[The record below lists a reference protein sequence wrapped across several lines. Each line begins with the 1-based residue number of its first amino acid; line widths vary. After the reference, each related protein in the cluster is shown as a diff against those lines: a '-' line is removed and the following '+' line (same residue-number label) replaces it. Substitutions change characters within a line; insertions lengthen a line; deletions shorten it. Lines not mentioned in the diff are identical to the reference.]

1 MKIVGW
7 FAYGLAATLF
17 ATSLQAQS
25 TQPASPGK
33 TQNACTSGAS
43 ASCAGD
49 ITDEITPLENE
60 QSDLALN
67 LAHSLAREKKFR
79 EALQAYQEF
88 VKVFS
93 ASPRLREAR
102 ESMARL
108 YERRQR
114 YDLAIRQYETL
125 YRELGVSALGLL
137 YHLEA
142 ARLFELSGDETAAVY
157 IYKELNQIDPA
168 SEAATKAR
176 TRMEALNLI
185 QKTGDY
191 GVAKDATPA
200 KETALTEIK

>member
-1 MKIVGW
+1 M
-7 FAYGLAATLF
+7 
-17 ATSLQAQS
+17 
-25 TQPASPGK
+25 GK
-33 TQNACTSGAS
+33 TISYFTLLGIACFAALSAQNTQGNAPAPHPVSMV
-43 ASCAGD
+43 
-49 ITDEITPLENE
+49 DEMTPLESE
-60 QSDLALN
+60 QADLAIQ

-93 ASPRLREAR
+93 MSPRLREAR
-102 ESMARL
+102 ESMARI

-125 YRELGVSALGLL
+125 YRELGVGALGLL

-142 ARLFELSGDETAAVY
+142 ARLHELSGDEAAAVA
-157 IYKELNQIDPA
+157 IYKELNQIDPG

-176 TRMEALNLI
+176 TRMEALNLM

-191 GVAKDATPA
+191 IS
-200 KETALTEIK
+200 KETTATEAKNPTP